1 MLRKVLYSSVGV
13 LALSERKLMN
23 NFEFITP
30 SVAPPARLNRNQY
43 GWGVVFP
50 LEKVYPRNY
59 GKVLRQ
65 QKV

>member
-1 MLRKVLYSSVGV
+1 MLVFSLYQKENS
-13 LALSERKLMN
+13 MN

-50 LEKVYPRNY
+50 LEKVYPLNY